1 MGQFVT
7 RATDG
12 AAVWVGQ
19 GCVVGMRQMKVI
31 FTQSCFFKGNLL
43 RGFGG
48 CRAEHVNQEM
58 TSLGGGVFVFM
69 KTAVPSYSS
78 I

>member
-1 MGQFVT
+1 
-7 RATDG
+7 
-12 AAVWVGQ
+12 
-19 GCVVGMRQMKVI
+19 MKVI
-31 FTQSCFFKGNLL
+31 FKQPFFKGNLL

-58 TSLGGGVFVFM
+58 THLGEGVFVFM
-69 KTAVPSYSS
+69 KTAIFSDSS